1 MYVGR
6 SPPACPA
13 EAPLPRGL
21 HGSAPHW
28 HAEMGP
34 RNPGLGTGVWDVSS
48 GHSLWFPLSWGPRH
62 SQGPGSP
69 DKPRTPP
76 HPGHFPIL
84 EPWGP
89 GSLPALLGG
98 RKGILIFAA
107 LWRVR
112 N

>member
-13 EAPLPRGL
+13 EAPLHWGL
-21 HGSAPHW
+21 HGTAPHC

-34 RNPGLGTGVWDVSS
+34 RNLGLGTGVWDLSS
-48 GHSLWFPLSWGPRH
+48 GHSLWSPLYWGPRH
-62 SQGPGSP
+62 SQGPGSL

-76 HPGHFPIL
+76 GHVPIL
-84 EPWGP
+84 ESWGP
-89 GSLPALLGG
+89 GSLLALLDG
-98 RKGILIFAA
+98 RKGILIVSAH
-107 LWRVR
+107 WRVR